1 MPSAVPSRPR
11 KVRRVTAILF
21 TLAAMSGGLIRVVL
35 RDRFGRLATT
45 VANLFGSFLLGVIV
59 AGGFEDTLTVVLGT
73 GFCGSLTTMS
83 GLVIDACNGP
93 RSTRHLHLV
102 RDIFTGIAAVTLGFL
117 FNRILLLL

>member
-1 MPSAVPSRPR
+1 MTAV
-11 KVRRVTAILF
+11 LF
-21 TLAAMSGGLIRVVL
+21 TFAAMSGAMIRVVL

-83 GLVIDACNGP
+83 GLVVDSYDRPSP
-93 RSTRHLHLV
+93 RSTIRL
-102 RDIFTGIAAVTLGFL
+102 TGELLIGIGAAAFGFAL
-117 FNRILLLL
+117 T

>member
-1 MPSAVPSRPR
+1 M
-11 KVRRVTAILF
+11 TAILF

-83 GLVIDACNGP
+83 GLVVDSYDRPSP
-93 RSTRHLHLV
+93 RSTIRL
-102 RDIFTGIAAVTLGFL
+102 TGELLIGIGAAAFGFAL
-117 FNRILLLL
+117 T